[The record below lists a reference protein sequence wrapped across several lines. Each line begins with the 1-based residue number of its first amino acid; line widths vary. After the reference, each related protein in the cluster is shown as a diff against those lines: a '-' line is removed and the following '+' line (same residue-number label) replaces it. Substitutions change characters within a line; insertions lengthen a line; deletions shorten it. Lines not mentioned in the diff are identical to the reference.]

1 MLALLVTALAAA
13 AVHLTALAGQL
24 PPLAASLTK
33 PIPVVCLALAVI
45 SREGSPYA
53 RRLTLGLGLS
63 ALGDVVID
71 VPVLFL
77 AGLGLFLLAHLA
89 TAWGLLSEARQAAW
103 PRALPAAAL
112 VAGALALLAPRL
124 GWMAIPVALY
134 ALALG
139 AALWR
144 ALAAVGV
151 PGRPAL
157 ARWLAVGGLLLFA
170 GSDLALGMG
179 RFLGTPVAGGA
190 LSVMVLYW
198 AGQAGIAG
206 SVLAADRREAAA
218 A

>member
-1 MLALLVTALAAA
+1 MFPLLATGLAAA
-13 AVHLTALAGQL
+13 ALHLAALAGLL

-33 PIPVVCLALAVI
+33 PLPVVCLALAVI

-53 RRLTLGLGLS
+53 RRLTLGLALS

-89 TAWGLLSEARQAAW
+89 TAWALLSEAKQAAW

-112 VAGALALLAPRL
+112 AAGALALLAPRL
-124 GWMAIPVALY
+124 GWMALPVTLY
-134 ALALG
+134 AFAVG

-157 ARWLAVGGLLLFA
+157 ARWLAVAGLLLFA
-170 GSDLALGMG
+170 ASDLALGMD
-179 RFLGTPVAGGA
+179 RFLARPVAGGA
-190 LSVMVLYW
+190 MLVMVLYW
-198 AGQAGIAG
+198 AGQAGIAA
-206 SVLAADRREAAA
+206 SVLAAGRRETAAA
-218 A
+218 